1 MSKVIDDRAW
11 NPIQPDPGAQMGGGL
26 PGAPGKPQLPQQK
39 NDTGA
44 GGDNGGN
51 TDGNTD
57 GNGNGGGNNPPSY
70 PTGGGGSSKPSY
82 DENTKLDIPEGA
94 GSGIDPARRA
104 ELNPTYEEKTIP
116 RVTYYDKQP
125 MVDMAKEQVELARQQ
140 YNQQIDQS
148 MDTNASDLNR
158 ALSDA
163 QGQFQTQQNQIAAA
177 EMNALDNA
185 ALYAEARGDKGG
197 IGYAQYGN
205 IQNTAAQNRQAV
217 SQAQTKLAT
226 DTARQI
232 SDLRAKGEF
241 DKADKT
247 LELAQT
253 YLAEL
258 RQIEEYAANYNLSV
272 DQINT
277 AINEWEAEFNNANRQ
292 FADNMELTLAQLTG
306 SFKNGMSTKAALDQ
320 LNQNM
325 AQIALGMLEAGVEPT
340 KLSAKQLAAL
350 AEVYGMDQSAIN
362 NYFKKLTGR

>member
-1 MSKVIDDRAW
+1 MAKKPDDSW
-11 NPIQPDPGAQMGGGL
+11 NPITQPDPGGQMGGGL
-26 PGAPGKPQLPQQK
+26 PGAAGTPQLPG
-39 NDTGA
+39 GA
-44 GGDNGGN
+44 GTGDGTGTGDSGTGG
-51 TDGNTD
+51 TGSQKPD
-57 GNGNGGGNNPPSY
+57 GGG
-70 PTGGGGSSKPSY
+70 TGGGGGGGGYTAPSQPSY
-82 DENTKLDIPEGA
+82 DENTKLDIPDGS
-94 GSGIDPARRA
+94 GSGIDPAKRA

-163 QGQFQTQQNQIAAA
+163 QGQFQTQQNQIAAN

-197 IGYAQYGN
+197 IGYAQYNN

-232 SDLRAKGEF
+232 SDLRARGEF
-241 DKADKT
+241 DKADKA